1 VDQLFSFGRLTR
13 LRCDARLYALPLPP
27 EQRPKGKPGPQPKWG
42 QRLEPPRRGGMWKA
56 KWQVGTAFVYGRQR
70 TIRWKEIIC
79 LWRVLGWE
87 VPVKVIVASVEGYK
101 ERFTLVTSA
110 VELTGLQMVWW
121 SCSRRGSGRRT
132 GSAT

>member
-1 VDQLFSFGRLTR
+1 
-13 LRCDARLYALPLPP
+13 
-27 EQRPKGKPGPQPKWG
+27 
-42 QRLEPPRRGGMWKA
+42 MWKA
-56 KWQVGTAFVYGRQR
+56 KWQVGTAFVYGRQQ

-110 VELTGLQMVWW
+110 VELTGCRWW